1 MQESS
6 MKKQITLVAA
16 LEIAF
21 SVIGL
26 LSAAALYM
34 IMSFAQSFIPDSDLG
49 YAVLGFIKNFMP
61 PILAICSLLTLIGG
75 LGLLQYKSWSRSL
88 VMVMAALGCIVVPV
102 GTIIG
107 VYSMWVLMQEDSKKL
122 LA

>member
-1 MQESS
+1 MQEST

-21 SVIGL
+21 AVIGL
-26 LSAAALYM
+26 LSATAIY
-34 IMSFAQSFIPDSDLG
+34 ITMSFAQSFIPDSDVG
-49 YAVLGFIKNFMP
+49 YAVVGFIKNFMP
-61 PILAICSLLTLIGG
+61 PVMAICSLLTLIGG
-75 LGLLQYKSWSRSL
+75 LGLLQFKGWSRSL

-107 VYSMWVLMQEDSKKL
+107 VYAMWVLMQDDAKNL
-122 LA
+122 LV

>member
-1 MQESS
+1 

-21 SVIGL
+21 AVIGL
-26 LSAAALYM
+26 LGATALY
-34 IMSFAQSFIPDSDLG
+34 ITMSFAQSFIPDSDIG
-49 YAVLGFIKNFMP
+49 YAVIGFIKNFLP
-61 PILAICSLLTLIGG
+61 PIMLIYSVLTLIGG
-75 LGLLQYKSWSRSL
+75 LGLLQYRAWSRSL

-107 VYSMWVLMQEDSKKL
+107 VYAMWVLTQDDTKKL
-122 LA
+122 LV